1 MQSLPSQ
8 TLWTAAWPNCSHDVC
23 VPVCVP
29 VCAVCVCV
37 VSIKDNYYYTC
48 NATING
54 IINAS
59 AHAQLRAT
67 FSGLHNFRK
76 DEQNINRKSD
86 RETDRATTSPGCGII
101 FDLGSI
107 SIALSLS
114 LSQST
119 LRHAKP
125 KQNTLCRPFVA
136 PPRAF
141 SVCSGNVQ
149 LVSVYDFLIVLT
161 YFL

>member
-1 MQSLPSQ
+1 M
-8 TLWTAAWPNCSHDVC
+8 
-23 VPVCVP
+23 
-29 VCAVCVCV
+29 CAVCVCV

-59 AHAQLRAT
+59 AHAQLRTT

-101 FDLGSI
+101 FDSGSI

-125 KQNTLCRPFVA
+125 KQNTLCRPFAA
-136 PPRAF
+136 PSSAF
-141 SVCSGNVQ
+141 SVCWEC
-149 LVSVYDFLIVLT
+149 SVGFSLRLFNSSHIFFIDFST
-161 YFL
+161 PAFLWSTIRSSL

>member
-1 MQSLPSQ
+1 M
-8 TLWTAAWPNCSHDVC
+8 CVC
-23 VPVCVP
+23 CVCVP
-29 VCAVCVCV
+29 VCAGCVCV

-76 DEQNINRKSD
+76 DEQSINRKSD
-86 RETDRATTSPGCGII
+86 RQTDRATTSPGCGII
-101 FDLGSI
+101 FDSGSI
-107 SIALSLS
+107 SIALYLY
-114 LSQST
+114 LCLNRLYDMQSQSKT
-119 LRHAKP
+119 LY
-125 KQNTLCRPFVA
+125 VA
-136 PPRAF
+136 PSLLLPRAF